1 MLMPAAAA
9 LKLAAILHGAG
20 APAAL
25 DAALAPA
32 VEVRASNV
40 PELGRFALLS
50 DGAGLWVIPVSGR
63 PVQAAALADG
73 LVLIAC
79 DASDAHRLVIADPS
93 AHTARHWVAARAI
106 VPGYGEATGWSRTL
120 AVHRFPETGDVLVTY
135 GVEGPAPAW
144 SSDDGWDATSTLV
157 VRMAADGAA
166 PPRAIVG
173 QERARWGDLSVAQ
186 SVSVAI
192 P

>member
-1 MLMPAAAA
+1 MLVPVAMA

-20 APAAL
+20 APVAL
-25 DAALAPA
+25 DATVSPA
-32 VEVRASNV
+32 VQVRASNV
-40 PELGRFALLS
+40 PELGRFAVLS
-50 DGAGLWVIPVSGR
+50 GDAGVWVIPVSGR
-63 PVQAAALADG
+63 PVQAAPLADG

-79 DASDAHRLVIADPS
+79 DASDAHRVVIADPS

-135 GVEGPAPAW
+135 GVDGPAPAW
-144 SSDDGWDATSTLV
+144 SGDDVWDATSTLV
-157 VRMAADGAA
+157 VRLDADGSA
-166 PPRAIVG
+166 PPRAVVG
-173 QERARWGDLSVAQ
+173 QERARWGELSVSQ
-186 SVSVAI
+186 SVSVTI